1 MSRISLRNG
10 IVRLGILISASAFAA
25 ASILLVLFA
34 VEVRSMYSER
44 EFKPENAP
52 ARVYGVVLGASV
64 DKKTSEPGIALR
76 DRLDTAIDLLR
87 NRTIMGV
94 IVTGDDG
101 KWKSNEIKG
110 MVDYLHSKQVPDE
123 VIFVDGG
130 AYRTFDSCQHLKDK
144 GFNNVLLITQQFHL
158 PRALYLCNKL
168 GVDSQ
173 GVIADKQ
180 WYSQYLYYWGRDF
193 LASPFAYF
201 DVRGVTIIEKGPSV

>member
-10 IVRLGILISASAFAA
+10 IVRFGILVIASAFAA
-25 ASILLVLFA
+25 ASVLLVLFA
-34 VEVRSMYSER
+34 AEVRSRYADR
-44 EFKPENAP
+44 EFQLKDAP
-52 ARVYGVVLGASV
+52 VRVYGVVLGASV
-64 DKKTSEPGIALR
+64 DLVTSEPGIALR

-87 NRTIMGV
+87 SRTIMGV
-94 IVTGDDG
+94 VVTGDDG

-110 MVDYLHSKQVPDE
+110 MVDYLHSKNVPDD

-130 AYRTFDSCQHLKDK
+130 AYRTYESCTHLKEK
-144 GFNNVLLITQQFHL
+144 GFTNVLLITQQFHL
-158 PRALYLCNKL
+158 PRALYLCNKI
-168 GVDSQ
+168 GVDAD

>member
-1 MSRISLRNG
+1 MSRFSARNG
-10 IVRLGILISASAFAA
+10 LVRFGILVFASALAA
-25 ASILLVLFA
+25 ASVLLVLFA

-44 EFKPENAP
+44 EFKPENVP

-76 DRLDTAIDLLR
+76 DRLDTAIELLR

-101 KWKSNEIKG
+101 KWKSNEIEG
-110 MVDYLHSKQVPDE
+110 MVNYLHSKQVPDE

-130 AYRTFDSCQHLKDK
+130 AYRTFESCQHLKDK
-144 GFNNVLLITQQFHL
+144 GFDNVLLITQQFHL

-168 GVDSQ
+168 GVTSE

>member
-10 IVRLGILISASAFAA
+10 IVRFGILVIASAFAA
-25 ASILLVLFA
+25 ASVLLVLFA
-34 VEVRSMYSER
+34 AEVRSRYADR
-44 EFKPENAP
+44 EFQLKDAP
-52 ARVYGVVLGASV
+52 VRVYGVVLGASV
-64 DKKTSEPGIALR
+64 DLATSEPGIALR

-87 NRTIMGV
+87 SRTIMGV
-94 IVTGDDG
+94 VVTGDDG

-110 MVDYLHSKQVPDE
+110 MVDYLHSKNVPDE

-130 AYRTFDSCQHLKDK
+130 AYRTYESCMHLKEK
-144 GFNNVLLITQQFHL
+144 GFTNVLLITQQFHL
-158 PRALYLCNKL
+158 PRALYLCNKI
-168 GVDSQ
+168 GVDAD

>member
-10 IVRLGILISASAFAA
+10 LVRLGILIFATALAA
-25 ASILLVLFA
+25 ASFLLVLFA
-34 VEVRSMYSER
+34 VEVRSMYSDR
-44 EFKPENAP
+44 EFKPENAS
-52 ARVYGVVLGASV
+52 AHVYGVVLGASV

-101 KWKSNEIKG
+101 KWQSNEIKG
-110 MVDYLHSKQVPDE
+110 MVNYLHSKQVPDE

-130 AYRTFDSCQHLKDK
+130 AYRTFDSCQHLKEK

-168 GVDSQ
+168 GVESQ

-201 DVRGVTIIEKGPSV
+201 DVRGITIIEKGPSI

>member
-10 IVRLGILISASAFAA
+10 IVRFGILVITSAFAA
-25 ASILLVLFA
+25 ASVLLVLFA
-34 VEVRSMYSER
+34 AEVRSRYADR
-44 EFKPENAP
+44 EFQLKDAP
-52 ARVYGVVLGASV
+52 VRVYGVVLGASV
-64 DKKTSEPGIALR
+64 DLATSEPGIALR

-87 NRTIMGV
+87 SRTIMGV
-94 IVTGDDG
+94 VVTGDDG

-110 MVDYLHSKQVPDE
+110 MVDYLHSKNVPDE

-130 AYRTFDSCQHLKDK
+130 AYRTYESCMHLKEK
-144 GFNNVLLITQQFHL
+144 GFTNVLLITQQFHL
-158 PRALYLCNKL
+158 PRALYLCNKI
-168 GVDSQ
+168 GVDAD

>member
-10 IVRLGILISASAFAA
+10 IVRFGLLVIASAFAA
-25 ASILLVLFA
+25 ASVLLVLFA
-34 VEVRSMYSER
+34 AEVRSRYADR
-44 EFKPENAP
+44 EFQLKDAP
-52 ARVYGVVLGASV
+52 VRVYGVVLGASV
-64 DKKTSEPGIALR
+64 DLATSEPGIALR

-87 NRTIMGV
+87 SRTIMGV
-94 IVTGDDG
+94 VVTGDDG

-110 MVDYLHSKQVPDE
+110 MVDYLHSKNVPDE

-130 AYRTFDSCQHLKDK
+130 AYRTYESCMHLKEK
-144 GFNNVLLITQQFHL
+144 GFTNVLLITQQFHL
-158 PRALYLCNKL
+158 PRALYLCNKI
-168 GVDSQ
+168 GVDAD

>member
-1 MSRISLRNG
+1 MSRFSAQKGL
-10 IVRLGILISASAFAA
+10 VRFGILVFASAFAA
-25 ASILLVLFA
+25 ASVLLVLFA
-34 VEVRSMYSER
+34 AEVRSLYSDR
-44 EFKPENAP
+44 ELRLENAP

-64 DKKTSEPGIALR
+64 DKITSEPGIALR
-76 DRLDTAIDLLR
+76 DRLDTAIELLR
-87 NRTIMGV
+87 NRTVMGI

-110 MVDYLHSKQVPDE
+110 MVDYLHSKKVPDE

-130 AYRTFDSCQHLKDK
+130 AYRTFESCQHLKEK

-158 PRALYLCNKL
+158 PRALYLCNKI
-168 GVDSQ
+168 GVDAD

>member
-1 MSRISLRNG
+1 MSRFSTRNG
-10 IVRLGILISASAFAA
+10 LVRFGILVFASALAA
-25 ASILLVLFA
+25 ASVLLVLFA
-34 VEVRSMYSER
+34 VEVRSLYSDR
-44 EFKPENAP
+44 EFSPEKAP
-52 ARVYGVVLGASV
+52 QKVYGVVLGASV

-101 KWKSNEIKG
+101 KWKSNEIEG
-110 MVDYLHSKQVPDE
+110 MVNYLHSKQVPDE

-201 DVRGVTIIEKGPSV
+201 DVRGVTLIEKGPSV

>member
-10 IVRLGILISASAFAA
+10 IVRFGILVIASAFAA
-25 ASILLVLFA
+25 ASVLSVLFA
-34 VEVRSMYSER
+34 AEVRSRYADR
-44 EFKPENAP
+44 EFQLKDAP
-52 ARVYGVVLGASV
+52 VRVYGVVLGASV
-64 DKKTSEPGIALR
+64 DLATSEPGIALR

-87 NRTIMGV
+87 SRTIMGV
-94 IVTGDDG
+94 VVTGDDG

-110 MVDYLHSKQVPDE
+110 MVDYLHSKNVPDE

-130 AYRTFDSCQHLKDK
+130 AYRTYESCMHLKEK
-144 GFNNVLLITQQFHL
+144 GFTNVLLITQQFHL
-158 PRALYLCNKL
+158 PRALYLCNKI
-168 GVDSQ
+168 GVDAD